1 MKGPVLTINILFLRK
16 LLVAFIV
23 GFAGSVLEMIV
34 DVGPVADLSA
44 WKAVWVSA
52 VTGAVVVGF
61 RAVLVLLPGVNLVPS
76 DSQSPVAKTPPA
88 KKPAAKPAAKTPAAK

>member
-1 MKGPVLTINILFLRK
+1 MTINILFLRK

-23 GFAGSVLEMIV
+23 GFAGSILEKIV

-52 VTGAVVVGF
+52 VTGAVVVGL

-76 DSQSPVAKTPPA
+76 DSQSPVAKPPL
-88 KKPAAKPAAKTPAAK
+88 KKPAAKTPAAK